1 MAKALSV
8 DQFFTQLENQELPGV
23 IAVGGAERAFVDDAV
38 NVVRQKVLEGPM
50 SDFNHDRKD
59 GKSGHLQDVLNLA
72 NTLPMMAAKRL
83 VEDQQAEDLG
93 DVGLDALE
101 SYLKKPS
108 PQTVLL
114 FVFHK
119 FDQRQ
124 KLAKLLAKYALTK
137 RFEHPRE
144 RDMPDI
150 VIQRAKRHALQLNE
164 ETAQAIALT
173 VGTDIGFLERA
184 LEKLELV
191 AEEGQVSWDMVSTHV
206 ADTHLEDAF
215 AFGKAIAIADRKA
228 ALTHLNALMLNR
240 EAPLKLMGLVAWQL
254 RQVVRARAYL
264 DDGMPASEVTK
275 ELRAYGENG
284 RVLVRAAKQFD
295 LRVHRKRLSRLAHI
309 DRKLKSSRASPWRWM
324 EQMIFELC
332 PAQNKARNARSSM
345 RA

>member
-8 DQFFTQLENQELPGV
+8 DQFFTQLENQDLPPV

-38 NVVRQKVLEGPM
+38 SVVRRRVLEGPM
-50 SDFNHDRKD
+50 ADFNHDRKD
-59 GKSGHLQDVLNLA
+59 GKSGQIQDVLNLA

-83 VEDQQAEDLG
+83 VEVQQAEDLG
-93 DVGLDALE
+93 DSGLDAFE
-101 SYLKKPS
+101 NYLKNPS
-108 PQTVLL
+108 LQTVLL
-114 FVFHK
+114 FVFGK
-119 FDQRQ
+119 YDQRQ
-124 KLAKLLAKYALTK
+124 KVAKLLSKYALTK

-144 RDMPDI
+144 REMPDI
-150 VIQRAKRHALQLNE
+150 VLQRSRRHNLKMNE

-191 AEEGQVSWDMVSTHV
+191 ANEGHVSWDMVSNHV

-215 AFGKAIAIADRKA
+215 AFGKAIAIADRNA
-228 ALTHLNALMLNR
+228 AIVHLNALMLNR

-254 RQVVRARAYL
+254 RQVVRARSYL
-264 DDGMPASEVTK
+264 DDGMPVSEITK
-275 ELRAYGENG
+275 ELRAYGDNAK
-284 RVLVRAAKQFD
+284 VLLRAARQFD
-295 LRVHRKRLSRLAHI
+295 IRVHRKRLSRLAHI

-332 PAQNKARNARSSM
+332 PVQQQKTRVSNSGRR
-345 RA
+345 